1 LIVEEAADKMEDVA
15 ERLLRVLPD
24 LIFLAVVLLA
34 QTVGT
39 LWILRRFAARASRR
53 ARWVIQIAAVLS
65 LASLI
70 LGFLLRFARF
80 TKFVPSGFFPGG
92 WLSWGRALV
101 ITWALLSMLW
111 LIALAVLPLLPR
123 LRPGHSAARRNFLRA
138 VQAALFGAPAA
149 AIGYGVFIGR
159 FRFQLREQKI
169 EVPGLAHDLDGLR
182 LVQLTDIHLS
192 PFLSRSQLDRAVAM
206 ANETRAH
213 IALVTG
219 DLITTG
225 FDPLD
230 DCLQSLAG
238 LRAEAGIFGCMGNH
252 EVYAATE
259 RYTEIQGAR
268 HGIRFLR
275 NAQAPL
281 RFGDATLNLAGVDYQ
296 RYKKPYLQG
305 AESMVVPG
313 AFNVLLSHNPDVFP
327 VAARQGY
334 QLTIGGHTHGG
345 QVRLEILH
353 ADLNVARF
361 FTPYVDG
368 LYRLRPVT
376 ATGGGLPEGQGS
388 SAIFVSRGIGTIA
401 VPARFGA
408 PPEVALLRL
417 CRT

>member
-1 LIVEEAADKMEDVA
+1 MEVVS
-15 ERLLRVLPD
+15 ERLLRIIPD
-24 LIFLAVVLLA
+24 LIFLAVVILA
-34 QTVGT
+34 QTAGT
-39 LWILRRFAARASRR
+39 LWILRRFAAGASRR
-53 ARWVIQIAAVLS
+53 ARVVIQAAAILS
-65 LASLI
+65 LVSLVV
-70 LGFLLRFARF
+70 GFLLRFARF
-80 TKFVPSGFFPGG
+80 TRFFPGS

-123 LRPGHSAARRNFLRA
+123 LRPGHSAARRHFLRA
-138 VQAALFGAPAA
+138 AQAALFGAPAA
-149 AIGYGVFIGR
+149 VVGYGVFIGR
-159 FRFQLREQKI
+159 FQFQLREQKI
-169 EVPGLAHDLDGLR
+169 DVPGLAHDLDGLR

-192 PFLSRSQLDRAVAM
+192 PFLSRSQLDHAVAM

-213 IALVTG
+213 VALVTG

-225 FDPLD
+225 LDPLD

-238 LRAEAGIFGCMGNH
+238 LRAEAGVFGCMGNH
-252 EVYAATE
+252 EIYARSE

-275 NAQAPL
+275 NAQVPL

-296 RYKKPYLQG
+296 SYRKPYLAG
-305 AESMVVPG
+305 AGSMVEPG

-361 FTPYVDG
+361 FTRYVDG
-368 LYRLRPVT
+368 LYR
-376 ATGGGLPEGQGS
+376 QGAS
-388 SAIFVSRGIGTIA
+388 SIFVSRGIGTIA

-408 PPEVALLRL
+408 PPEVALLHL

>member
-1 LIVEEAADKMEDVA
+1 MEMVG
-15 ERLLRVLPD
+15 ERVLRIIPD
-24 LIFLAVVLLA
+24 LIFLAVVVLA
-34 QTVGT
+34 QTAGT

-53 ARWVIQIAAVLS
+53 ARLAIQIVAVLS
-65 LASLI
+65 MASLV
-70 LGFLLRFARF
+70 LGFLLRFARV
-80 TKFVPSGFFPGG
+80 TRFFPGG
-92 WLSWGRALV
+92 WLGWGRGLV
-101 ITWALLSMLW
+101 IIWALLSMLW

-123 LRPGHSAARRNFLRA
+123 PRPGHSAARRNFLRA

-149 AIGYGVFIGR
+149 AVGYGVFIGR

-169 EVPGLAHDLDGLR
+169 EVPGLARDLDGLR
-182 LVQLTDIHLS
+182 LVQLTDIHLR
-192 PFLSRSQLDRAVAM
+192 PFLSRTQLDRSVAM

-213 IALVTG
+213 IAVFTG
-219 DLITTG
+219 DLITTAL
-225 FDPLD
+225 DPLD

-259 RYTEIQGAR
+259 QYTEMQGAR

-305 AESMVVPG
+305 AESMVAPD
-313 AFNVLLSHNPDVFP
+313 AFNVLLSHNSDVFP

-368 LYRLRPVT
+368 LYR
-376 ATGGGLPEGQGS
+376 QGS
-388 SAIFVSRGIGTIA
+388 SSIFVSRGLGTIA